1 MLTNILQYLE
11 KTLTEVP
18 DKLAFSTGTEGL
30 TFAELSAHARHIGAH
45 LLASG
50 HRGEPVAVLMDK
62 HPHAIATFFGI
73 IYAGG
78 FYAALDSEMPPA
90 RMGLILET
98 LKPRL
103 LIFDEKN
110 RKTAE
115 KLASEGIFTGEMV
128 AWGDVCARE
137 GDTLS
142 EADERA
148 LADVRARGIDTDP
161 IYVVFTSGSTGVP
174 KGVAACHRSVI
185 DYTESLCEAIGFSRE
200 TVFANQTPLYFDAPL
215 KEIMPTIKFGATA
228 YLVPK
233 MLFLF
238 PVKLCDYLNEHRI
251 NTICWVVSALTM
263 ISSLG
268 ALEKNPPRYLS
279 TVCFGSEVFPRKQ
292 YDLWR
297 EALPETRFFNLYGPT
312 EATGMSCFWPARDLL
327 PDETIPVGRPFRNT
341 DLMLLSEDGT
351 SGTVRRVTAVGEEG
365 EICLRGT
372 CVTLGYYNNPEK
384 TAEAFVQNPLNPYY
398 PELIYR
404 TGDIGRFNEQGEL
417 VFVSRRDAQI
427 KHMGHRIELGEVEAA
442 AAASD
447 GVRAACC
454 VYDAGGKRIVLFYVG
469 DVTPADLST
478 ALKTVLPR
486 YMLPAVCEKIPAMPL
501 TPNGK
506 ADRKGLRERAEQ
518 MA

>member
-11 KTLTEVP
+11 HTVPEVS
-18 DKLAFSTGTEGL
+18 DKLAFSTGKEGY
-30 TFAELSAHARHIGAH
+30 TFRELHTRARAVGAS
-45 LLASG
+45 LLRRG
-50 HRGEPVAVLMDK
+50 HGGEPVAILMDK
-62 HPHAIATFFGI
+62 HPAAIAAFFGV

-78 FYAALDSEMPPA
+78 YYAALDADMPPT
-90 RMGLILET
+90 RMGLIFET
-98 LKPRL
+98 LAPRT

-115 KLASEGIFTGEMV
+115 KLVSEGVFTGDIL
-128 AWGDVCARE
+128 AYADLS
-137 GDTLS
+137 DTAVTS
-142 EADERA
+142 DDKSA
-148 LADVRARGIDTDP
+148 LAAVRDRQIDTDP

-185 DYTESLCEAIGFSRE
+185 DYTEALCEAIGFSRE

-238 PVKLCDYLNEHRI
+238 PVKLCEYLNEYRV
-251 NTICWVVSALTM
+251 NTVCWVVSALTM

-268 ALEKNPPRYLS
+268 ALERTPPKYLT

-297 EALPETRFFNLYGPT
+297 AALPGARFFNLYGPT
-312 EATGMSCFWPARDLL
+312 EATGMSCFWPARDLA
-327 PDETIPVGRPFRNT
+327 PDEPIPIGHPFRNT
-341 DLMLLSEDGT
+341 DLILLDDEGHRAAP
-351 SGTVRRVTAVGEEG
+351 GAPG

-404 TGDIGRFNEQGEL
+404 TGDIGRYNEQGEL
-417 VFVSRRDAQI
+417 VFISRRDAQI
-427 KHMGHRIELGEVEAA
+427 KHMGHRIELGEIEAA
-442 AAASD
+442 AATAD

-454 VYDAGGKRIVLFYVG
+454 VYDAPGKRIVLYYVG
-469 DVTPADLST
+469 DIIPTDLLAS
-478 ALKTVLPR
+478 LKTALPR
-486 YMLPAVCEKIPAMPL
+486 YMLPTACEVLPAMPL

-506 ADRKGLRERAEQ
+506 VDRKGLRERAETAQ
-518 MA
+518 S